1 MPRFEGE
8 IIELT
13 AVAPDAD
20 LACDTTIATPEARA
34 GLAEALE
41 HALMPPPRPITGGI
55 EASFKQDG
63 WEAVQRY
70 VDLESRCCSFL
81 TLAARRD
88 DDSVVLTVTG
98 RPEAQDWIRNIF
110 AKSD

>member
-1 MPRFEGE
+1 MARFEGD

-13 AVAPDAD
+13 AVDPNGD

-41 HALMPPPRPITGGI
+41 RALIPPPRPIDNGV
-55 EASFKQDG
+55 EVSFKPDG

-70 VDLESRCCSFL
+70 VGLESRCCSFL
-81 TLAARRD
+81 TLAARND
-88 DDSVVLTVTG
+88 TEGVVLTVTG

-110 AKSD
+110 ARSD